1 MATSKE
7 FLNFVLESF
16 DPSDGVT
23 ARAMMGEYCLYRQGV
38 LFGGLYD
45 GRVLVKSTENNAQF
59 RMPTAIPY
67 NGAKPMYFVD
77 ADDREL
83 MREVARVTSED
94 MARVKSK
101 KKK

>member
-1 MATSKE
+1 
-7 FLNFVLESF
+7 
-16 DPSDGVT
+16 
-23 ARAMMGEYCLYRQGV
+23 
-38 LFGGLYD
+38 
-45 GRVLVKSTENNAQF
+45 
-59 RMPTAIPY
+59 MPTAIPY

-101 KKK
+101 KKN